1 MKTMRC
7 AMGLA
12 LLAGLTA
19 LGCGAGGDDG
29 AGDEG
34 PACEGAKCDD
44 PFAEGFEAAN
54 VCVGVRG
61 NGELIF
67 AHFASLARIVEHYG
81 LVAGYSGGSSASITG
96 FILESTQLNPAI
108 ESCAE
113 APCTPAEQAARVAF
127 LLKSM
132 QGYVQVLAGTDEA
145 MAVQQLIPLAQ
156 RVQEQGLATLAVD
169 DVEAARV
176 ALLDILT
183 SDELGDLINPEV
195 LALLTDSEAPTY
207 HVRDII
213 DALSGFGS
221 FSADDPKIL
230 VRPGFIDFQ
239 AFARKIG
246 RIANFYAGY
255 GPWDEAAVTAL
266 LDACAVPSRGLSWA
280 EAAALPAGE
289 TTCGQMY
296 GDIVTAYRDALVAD
310 EADFPSRTDDEVGA
324 WIPSLISTSVLTG
337 ESVAAWEAARAQY
350 LSGTDPQLAVAF
362 DDVRF
367 GYWGLDIDLDAVAR
381 NERGYD
387 DLKTAKFLALGEAT
401 WGHALSY
408 SPAEPG
414 LTRALEL
421 PDGNVS
427 AGGWSD
433 LHPTLAL
440 HNLGCEKVVYVS
452 RRGEDSS
459 FSQGVATMLGMSA
472 DERTALYDHTTDS
485 AYDRSIREADAVWC
499 TDWNNQKATD
509 LAGVFADAYGAPMVT
524 SDPAFTEGETAYTNV
539 QPDLDVVGCAS
550 QSGASAE

>member
-1 MKTMRC
+1 MRC
-7 AMGLA
+7 AIGLA
-12 LLAGLTA
+12 LLAGFALP
-19 LGCGAGGDDG
+19 LGCGSSDEG
-29 AGDEG
+29 AGDDG

-81 LVAGYSGGSSASITG
+81 LIAGYSGGSSASITG
-96 FILESTQLNPAI
+96 FLLESTQLNPAI
-108 ESCAE
+108 ESCADG
-113 APCTPAEQAARVAF
+113 PCSPSEQAARVAF
-127 LLKSM
+127 LLKSL

-145 MAVQQLIPLAQ
+145 MAIGQLIPLAQ
-156 RVQEQGLATLAVD
+156 RVQEQGLAELALD
-169 DVEAARV
+169 DVDAARA

-183 SDELGDLINPEV
+183 SDDLGDLINPE
-195 LALLTDSEAPTY
+195 LLTLLTDSEAPDY
-207 HVRDII
+207 HVRDLI
-213 DALSGFGS
+213 DALTGFGS
-221 FSADDPKIL
+221 FSSDDPKIL

-239 AFARKIG
+239 AFARKIA

-255 GPWDEAAVTAL
+255 GPWDEAAVTTL

-280 EAAALPAGE
+280 QAAALPAGE
-289 TTCGQMY
+289 TTCGEMY
-296 GDIVTAYRDALVAD
+296 ADIVTAYREALVAD
-310 EADFPSRTDDEVGA
+310 EDNFVSRADDEVGA
-324 WIPSLISTSVLTG
+324 WIPSLISTSVITG
-337 ESVAAWEAARAQY
+337 DGVAGWEAARAQY
-350 LSGTDPQLAVAF
+350 LSGMDPQLTVAF

-433 LHPTLAL
+433 LHPSLVL
-440 HNLGCEKVVYVS
+440 QNLGCEKVVYVS
-452 RRGEDSS
+452 REGEDSS
-459 FSQGVATMLGMSA
+459 FSQGVATLLGMSP
-472 DERTALYDHTTDS
+472 DEQNALYDHTTDS

-509 LAGVFADAYGAPMVT
+509 LPAVFADAYGAPMVT
-524 SDPAFTEGETAYTNV
+524 SDPVFTDGETAYDNV
-539 QPDLDVVGCAS
+539 EPDLDVVGCAS
-550 QSGASAE
+550 QSGVSAK